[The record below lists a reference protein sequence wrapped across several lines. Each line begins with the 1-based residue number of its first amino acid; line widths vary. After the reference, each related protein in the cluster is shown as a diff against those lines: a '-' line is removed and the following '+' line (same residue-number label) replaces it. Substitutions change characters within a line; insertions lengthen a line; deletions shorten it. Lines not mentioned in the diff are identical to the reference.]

1 MISRYSRSACVAR
14 DELATIAKQLL
25 AREQRSR
32 GKIIAR
38 RLVKFRT
45 LATDKQSFLISREY
59 RLFVCR
65 DVVLACGFYWEEYQ
79 DAELAPTE
87 QETIR
92 ALAIEAARRVGTPFI
107 AVDVGQLENGD
118 WIVIE
123 ISDGQFAG
131 LSHVTVLE
139 LWSKLA
145 DLSVDP

>member
-1 MISRYSRSACVAR
+1 
-14 DELATIAKQLL
+14 
-25 AREQRSR
+25 
-32 GKIIAR
+32 
-38 RLVKFRT
+38 
-45 LATDKQSFLISREY
+45 
-59 RLFVCR
+59 
-65 DVVLACGFYWEEYQ
+65 
-79 DAELAPTE
+79 
-87 QETIR
+87 
-92 ALAIEAARRVGTPFI
+92 LAIEAARRVGTPFI